1 MSIQRFD
8 ARRSARPAWD
18 IARWGMVLVA
28 MTAAGFSGCGGSGVT
43 RHDVSGKVTFGG
55 VPVAVGTIT
64 FVPAHGNP
72 GPGGSAAIRDGM
84 YDTSQARTG
93 PTGGPHTAVIT
104 GFDGKV
110 VPGLEVQEGAMLFND
125 YRIDV
130 DLPRAKAVQDFDI
143 PASARVKPTPPP
155 PPGTKA

>member
-1 MSIQRFD
+1 MRQGLLNVRC
-8 ARRSARPAWD
+8 AVAL
-18 IARWGMVLVA
+18 GMVA
-28 MTAAGFSGCGGSGVT
+28 AAGFVGCGRGGVT

-64 FVPAHGNP
+64 FLPAHGTS
-72 GPGGSAAIRDGM
+72 GPGGSAAIRDGV
-84 YDTSQARTG
+84 YDTSQGRTG
-93 PTGGPHTAVIT
+93 PTGGPHVAVIT
-104 GFDGKV
+104 GFDGKA

-130 DLPRAKAVQDFDI
+130 DLPRAKTVQDFDV
-143 PASARVKPTPPP
+143 PTSARVKPTPPP

>member
-1 MSIQRFD
+1 MRQGLLNVRC
-8 ARRSARPAWD
+8 AVAL
-18 IARWGMVLVA
+18 GMVAV
-28 MTAAGFSGCGGSGVT
+28 AGFAGCGRGGVT

-64 FVPAHGNP
+64 FLPAHGTS
-72 GPGGSAAIRDGM
+72 GPGGSAAIRDGV
-84 YDTSQARTG
+84 YDTSQGRTG
-93 PTGGPHTAVIT
+93 PTGGPHVAVIT

-130 DLPRAKAVQDFDI
+130 DLPRAKTVQDFDV
-143 PASARVKPTPPP
+143 PPSARVKPTPPP